1 MLFNVIQASL
11 NVVFYSIELFFLSMC
26 LFLSLIFR
34 NFREL
39 NLGTMQTK
47 FYFLLGLLVGLTAYS
62 SSSVAQTACFG
73 YESAAQAPDGFQLHV
88 ETYATFDGTESSPE
102 VAALAGSST
111 YRIYLETPSAADYV
125 VGVST
130 DGGLGIVELTTS
142 SSFYMNEFGGITVN
156 DINPG
161 LFAFFP
167 ELEFDSYVTLGLSS
181 EAEGAQ
187 SSIQLVG
194 EGTWGPSFLAGG
206 NLSINGE
213 NSAAGDGWSV
223 PAGATNGFAGDD
235 NLVMLAQ
242 VTTDGDLNGSFN
254 VALVADGGDG
264 STTSYQFAF
273 SSELCGCT
281 DAEAENYMP
290 NATQNDGSCIYLGC
304 MDVVA
309 CNYDANANEE
319 DGTCDYCCLT
329 VESDNNAYGL
339 ELDLHDA
346 SGIPGLRTYR
356 LYVTTENPTDEI
368 SAVTGYSNDSPL
380 LVNTTTEFFQ
390 FQGGGGGVTPNAW
403 NPMFGTLPGFEAGAY
418 DSYVTIGLTETANLD
433 AGETAISVV
442 EDLSTD
448 ESADPWIAD
457 FEAGGNI
464 STSNAAG
471 GGWFVY
477 PGYTNAVAGDDNRVL
492 IGQFTTDGLMSGGMF
507 VQVFPEGEQNES
519 IEFYMTF
526 SAPACACTDETACN
540 FDPSALWDD
549 GSCQDGPEY
558 WGENITCDGDCLNDA
573 DGDYVCDEDEIEG
586 CLNPDACNYVPAGT
600 VTDLVDC
607 IFPEEFLT
615 CAGDCINDVDGD
627 GTCDENELGGCTDA
641 TACNYDETATEE
653 NGTCTYLETIT
664 LGEVPSSS
672 IAECSLFADGPN
684 DNWQYVI
691 TSTTADDASSNEA
704 QSLSISI
711 LSLPESGTNYRV
723 AKTTAN
729 GNWFFG
735 NPQPLQ
741 VGTNS
746 ITVAAVSFPRS
757 VKFQFSNGDGEFDSI
772 AINGETSNECTSSTA
787 EIATCDVFEDGP
799 NDNWQY
805 VLVATTANDENSN
818 AAQSFEMN
826 VTSLP
831 SGGVNFRVAKTT
843 ANGNWFFSNPEPLS
857 LGLNSKTVAAVGFDR
872 SVKFQFQSGDVGFSS
887 LILNDEDVNTCGG
900 LQEVIVYDC
909 DNVCYNDADGDGVC
923 DELEVPGCTD
933 EAACNYDET
942 YSEED
947 GSCDYCCAAT
957 ASVEGYNIS
966 IEAIQE
972 TPNGTQYRMY
982 VETPDAT
989 DILSAVVGDAAN
1001 PTYILST
1008 QPIFRTGVNTEVTA
1022 NVINPAFFAIF
1033 PSLEWESWVTIG
1045 IENNMISEDE
1055 SLVALVPETT
1065 DWVANFNAGNGVTME
1080 GAFGDGWYT
1089 LSNVT
1094 NGLSG
1099 DDQRVLVGQ
1108 FTTEGILSGQIFVQM
1123 FPEGDSNNAIAVHL
1137 PFGYSTDDTEAP
1149 VFTSV
1154 PADMSQSC
1162 SDAYPTEMAVAI
1174 DEGCFPEATVT
1185 VSEEISDADCGYT
1198 LTRTFTATDAFGNIA
1213 TAVQTVELL
1222 DSENP
1227 VAVAQADF
1235 TAQCSE
1241 DLTPGAG
1248 TAEYPTDSYDNCANV
1263 LDYSYVDAPF
1273 TPGFDLAGAT
1283 ADFSTEMGF
1292 NFGGPFGASLFLE
1305 ANGVTIGAGAELTYD
1320 DLTSNDAD
1328 HRGAIAVDIDGSTI
1342 NLSVEGTGGFPFAY
1356 DYANVNITNISSDD
1370 VASVTI
1376 NTNGIGASAEVS
1388 VSTTSNS
1395 ISISWTGNATYAE
1408 GDAAT
1413 ATLYNPSTCLVNS
1426 GVMRTWTVTDDCGNA
1441 DTAVQYITII
1451 DTEGPTFTST
1461 PQNIEL
1467 NCNDEIPMG
1476 SPAAEDCSAVTMSEA
1491 MDVISDGSCGT
1502 SYTIHRTWTA
1512 TDDCGNSTDYTQT
1525 IMVTDEVAPTFTS
1538 FPEDVTYTYGEDM
1551 EEVAPTAEDDCN
1563 EVTIDYTDS
1572 VDNSNIEIT
1581 VITRTWTATDAC
1593 GNSSSQDQIITV
1605 NEILGCTDAG
1615 ACNYNDGASYD
1626 DGSCDFCSCGSG
1638 GEAGF
1643 GLELELVEAQDGSI
1657 DGLSAGMNTYRVYV
1671 TTPSSDDF
1679 VSSVSGD
1686 EMHPAFLRST
1696 TSFYQ
1701 NPFGGLTPDNINP
1714 LFFTVV
1720 PALNYDSWLTIGID
1734 GVAAAGESAI
1744 SVVQAPEDNWIST
1757 FNGGGDLELDS
1768 FFGGSWFALITANNG
1783 FAGDDQRVLVAQLT
1797 TDGDVSGQL
1806 YVQVFPNGD
1815 QSLDSYLTL
1824 SFGGNECGCMDE
1836 TACNYSEVATY
1847 DDGSCAYPAFGYDC
1861 DGECVGDE
1869 DGDGVCD
1876 DLEIFGCTVEGNC
1889 NYDPAATELDESMCA
1904 VSPFC
1909 IGCNDESACNFNPN
1923 VIPEPNFNDGSCTY
1937 PEEGFNCDGECL
1949 DYNGDLICDI
1959 LQGCGDESACNYE
1972 DVEYPSLDFCDFC
1985 SCLNVG
1991 TSHEGYGIDVESMA
2005 SSIDGLTTY
2014 QVFVTTANST
2024 DVLNAILGNNQNPI
2038 VLAASSEIYQNIQG
2052 SFLPSAPEL
2061 FGFYPMLTAD
2071 SYVTIGDNTP
2081 ATVIDLPP
2089 VDNGG
2094 YPTWVNEFEN
2104 GENIVIDDVVGS
2116 GWYIN
2121 ADNMSAQYGV
2131 AGDDNRVL
2139 VAQITTTGTIHG
2151 ELFVQIFPEGLSAGN
2166 TMYVSL
2172 SFGSDNCGCAD
2183 ETACNYS
2190 EENYEDD
2197 GSCEYPIDEEGCN
2210 ECLYDQQPPVVVSSE
2225 DYTTDCSSADSD
2237 IREPLAVDDC
2247 DPVLDAT
2254 YVDAITA
2261 GDCDGDYTIV
2271 RTWTFADN
2279 AMNTASVV
2287 QTITV
2292 IDTTAPTFTA
2302 PADTDIA
2309 CTDDSSDLTLT
2320 GNVEDAADACSSAVT
2335 LGYTDAAGD
2344 DNCFGGDVIVRTWT
2358 ATDDCGNTSS
2368 ADQIITLVDAV
2379 APYFTSVPADV
2390 DIECGDDLPMDMATA
2405 EDVCSGVTVTMADVE
2420 GDANCTGMAVI
2431 TRTFTATDGCGNSST
2446 AVQTITRVDTEAP
2459 SGTVMDA
2466 EVSCEEYD
2474 ATAAYG
2480 SYETS
2485 DNCMSDVS
2493 VSWTEVN
2500 AGGTLVYDEDES
2512 GDVSSDASNPTNLGV
2527 LPVGTTTITGATF
2540 NFQSINSDPEY
2551 FTIEVAPG
2559 QQVTSITLAEFSHVG
2574 FPEDGGGGFF
2584 GVGEGA
2590 SLPVINSEEDF
2601 FVAAQA
2607 LFGGAL
2613 VGFEPGNSPGDDIL
2627 DDLAA
2632 YFNFYG
2638 LEIPGFDETLDEGQ
2652 YTFMFKEGLEA
2663 AGPDAYTDYTLI
2675 IEVEEVQNGCF
2686 VVERE
2691 YTFTDECGNSSSAI
2705 QTITVTDDVAPVMDE
2720 VAAAVELQCGEE
2732 LSGMPG
2738 ATDNCSAV
2746 EVTYEDV
2753 ETSIG
2758 CSGAMNFIRTYTAT
2772 DACGNSVS
2780 ASQEVTFNDMIAPT
2794 FTAPMDVTVECDTDL
2809 MDPTTTGD
2817 VMDAADVC
2825 SVDIFVTF
2833 TDELSTSEGSCL
2845 ADNVVTRTW
2854 TVTDGCGNAATDVQ
2868 VITLEDTA
2876 APVVIYEENVT
2887 LYDSASETIDDFV
2900 GITEIYDAC
2909 SDYTYTT
2916 TDIFSGSGIYSYQ
2929 LNRTMVFTD
2938 ACGNTTTIEQFVTA
2952 IYSNGCT
2959 YADAMNYDEAAI
2971 IDDGSCVYEG
2981 CTDMESANYNPI
2993 ASVDDGSCITVG
3005 CMDPAGYDYNPDANY
3020 PGGCDYPD
3028 PCPGDINDDG
3038 TVNVSDLLEFFQLY
3052 GVDCP
3057 E

>member
-942 YSEED
+942 YTEED

>member
-1 MLFNVIQASL
+1 MYFHVIEGSL
-11 NVVFYSIELFFLSMC
+11 NRVFYSIELFFLSMC

-34 NFREL
+34 NFRKL

-62 SSSVAQTACFG
+62 SSSVAQTTCFG
-73 YESAAQAPDGFQLHV
+73 YDSAAEAPDGFQLHV

-111 YRIYLETPSAADYV
+111 YRIFLETPSAADYV

-130 DGGLGIVELTTS
+130 DGASGIVELTTS

-156 DINPG
+156 DIHPG

-187 SSIQLVG
+187 SSVELAG
-194 EGTWGPSFLAGG
+194 EGSWGPSFLAGG
-206 NLSINGE
+206 NLSINGD
-213 NSAAGDGWSV
+213 NSSAGDGWSV

-235 NLVMLAQ
+235 NLIMLAQ

-254 VALVADGGDG
+254 VQLIADGGDG
-264 STTSYQFAF
+264 STMSYQFAF

-281 DAEAENYMP
+281 DAQAINFMP
-290 NATQNDGSCIYLGC
+290 TATQNDGSCIFLGC
-304 MDVVA
+304 TDATA

-329 VESDNNAYGL
+329 VESDNSAYGL

-356 LYVTTENPTDEI
+356 LYVTTENATDEI
-368 SAVTGYSNDSPL
+368 SAVTGYSSETPL
-380 LVNTTTEFFQ
+380 SVNTTTEFFQ
-390 FQGGGGGVTPNAW
+390 FQGGGAGVTPNAW
-403 NPMFGTLPGFEAGAY
+403 NSMFGTLPGFEAGAF

-433 AGETAISVV
+433 AGETAIEVV
-442 EDLSTD
+442 EDLSNDEGTD
-448 ESADPWIAD
+448 TWIAD

-477 PGYTNAVAGDDNRVL
+477 PGYTNAIAGDDNRVL
-492 IGQFTTDGLMSGGMF
+492 IGQFTTDGLISGGMF
-507 VQVFPEGEQNES
+507 VQVFPEGVQNES

-664 LGEVPSSS
+664 LGEG
-672 IAECSLFADGPN
+672 L
-684 DNWQYVI
+684 
-691 TSTTADDASSNEA
+691 
-704 QSLSISI
+704 
-711 LSLPESGTNYRV
+711 
-723 AKTTAN
+723 
-729 GNWFFG
+729 
-735 NPQPLQ
+735 
-741 VGTNS
+741 
-746 ITVAAVSFPRS
+746 
-757 VKFQFSNGDGEFDSI
+757 GD
-772 AINGETSNECTSSTA
+772 
-787 EIATCDVFEDGP
+787 
-799 NDNWQY
+799 
-805 VLVATTANDENSN
+805 
-818 AAQSFEMN
+818 
-826 VTSLP
+826 
-831 SGGVNFRVAKTT
+831 
-843 ANGNWFFSNPEPLS
+843 
-857 LGLNSKTVAAVGFDR
+857 
-872 SVKFQFQSGDVGFSS
+872 
-887 LILNDEDVNTCGG
+887 
-900 LQEVIVYDC
+900 VIVYDC

-933 EAACNYDET
+933 ESACNYDGT
-942 YSEED
+942 YTEED

-966 IEAIQE
+966 IEAVQE

-982 VETPDAT
+982 VETPNAT

-1022 NVINPAFFAIF
+1022 NVMNPAFFPIF

-1045 IENNMISEDE
+1045 IENNMISADE
-1055 SLVALVPETT
+1055 SLVSLVPETT

-1123 FPEGDSNNAIAVHL
+1123 FPEGDSDNAIAVHL
-1137 PFGYSTDDTEAP
+1137 PFGYSTDDAEAP
-1149 VFTSV
+1149 VFTYV

-1162 SDAYPTEMAVAI
+1162 SDAHPTEMAVAV
-1174 DEGCFPEATVT
+1174 DEGCFPDAVVT
-1185 VSEEISDADCGYT
+1185 VSEEITDADCGYT
-1198 LTRTFTATDAFGNIA
+1198 LTRTFTATDAFGNSA
-1213 TAVQTVELL
+1213 TATQTVQLL

-1235 TAQCSE
+1235 SAQCSE

-1248 TAEYPTDSYDNCANV
+1248 SAEYPTDSYDNCASE

-1273 TPGFDLAGAT
+1273 TPGFDLTGST

-1320 DLTSNDAD
+1320 DLTSNNAD

-1356 DYANVNITNISSDD
+1356 DYAHVNITNISSDD
-1370 VASVTI
+1370 IASVTI
-1376 NTNGIGASAEVS
+1376 NTNGIADGADVS

-1395 ISISWTGNATYAE
+1395 ISISWTGNAIYAD

-1413 ATLYNPSTCLVNS
+1413 ASLDSPSTCLENG

-1491 MDVISDGSCGT
+1491 VDVISEGSCGT

-1512 TDDCGNSTDYTQT
+1512 TDECGNASDYTQT
-1525 IMVTDEVAPTFTS
+1525 IMVTDQVAPTFTS
-1538 FPEDVTYTYGEDM
+1538 FPADVTYTYGEDM

-1563 EVTIDYTDS
+1563 EVTIDYSDS
-1572 VDNSNIEIT
+1572 ADNSNIEIT

-1593 GNSSSQDQIITV
+1593 GNSTSQDQIITV

-1643 GLELELVEAQDGSI
+1643 GLELELVETQDGSI
-1657 DGLSAGMNTYRVYV
+1657 EGLSAGMSTYRVYV
-1671 TTPSSDDF
+1671 TTPSAADF

-1686 EMHPAFLRST
+1686 ETNPAFLRST

-1720 PALNYDSWLTIGID
+1720 PSLNYDSWLTIGID
-1734 GVAAAGESAI
+1734 GVAEAGESAI

-1815 QSLDSYLTL
+1815 QSLDTYLTL

-1836 TACNYSEVATY
+1836 TACNYSAVATY
-1847 DDGSCAYPAFGYDC
+1847 DDGSCAYPALGYDC
-1861 DGECVGDE
+1861 DGECEGDE

-1876 DLEIFGCTVEGNC
+1876 ALEIFGCTIEGNC

-1909 IGCNDESACNFNPN
+1909 IGCNDEAACNFNPN

-1949 DYNGDLICDI
+1949 DFNGDLICDI

-1985 SCLNVG
+1985 SCLNVS
-1991 TSHEGYGIDVESMA
+1991 TSHEGYGVDVESMA
-2005 SSIDGLTTY
+2005 SSIEGLTTY

-2038 VLAASSEIYQNIQG
+2038 VLAASSQIYQNNQG

-2089 VDNGG
+2089 VDTGG

-2104 GENIVIDDVVGS
+2104 GDNIVIDDVIGS

-2121 ADNMSAQYGV
+2121 ADNMDAQYGL

-2166 TMYVSL
+2166 TMYISL
-2172 SFGSDNCGCAD
+2172 SFGSDNCGCTD

-2197 GSCEYPIDEEGCN
+2197 GSCDYPIDGEGCN
-2210 ECLYDQQPPVVVSSE
+2210 ECLYDQQPPVMVSSE
-2225 DYTTDCSSADSD
+2225 DYTTECSSVDSD
-2237 IREPLAVDDC
+2237 IREPLVVDEC

-2254 YVDAITA
+2254 YVDAITS

-2279 AMNTASVV
+2279 AMNTVSVD

-2292 IDTTAPTFTA
+2292 VDTTAPTFTA
-2302 PADTDIA
+2302 PADTDVA
-2309 CTDDSSDLTLT
+2309 CTDDTSDLTIT
-2320 GNVEDAADACSSAVT
+2320 GDVEDAADACSSAVIV
-2335 LGYTDAAGD
+2335 GYTDAAGD

-2358 ATDDCGNTSS
+2358 ATDDCGNMSS
-2368 ADQIITLVDAV
+2368 AVQIITLVDAV

-2390 DIECGDDLPMDMATA
+2390 DLECGDDLPMDMATA
-2405 EDVCSGVTVTMADVE
+2405 EDVCSGATVTMADVE
-2420 GDANCTGMAVI
+2420 SDANCTGMAVI
-2431 TRTFTATDGCGNSST
+2431 IRTFTATDGCGNSST
-2446 AVQTITRVDTEAP
+2446 AVQTITRVDTQAP

-2466 EVSCEEYD
+2466 EVSCDEYD

-2493 VSWTEVN
+2493 VSWTEV
-2500 AGGTLVYDEDES
+2500 
-2512 GDVSSDASNPTNLGV
+2512 SST
-2527 LPVGTTTITGATF
+2527 
-2540 NFQSINSDPEY
+2540 Q
-2551 FTIEVAPG
+2551 
-2559 QQVTSITLAEFSHVG
+2559 
-2574 FPEDGGGGFF
+2574 
-2584 GVGEGA
+2584 EG
-2590 SLPVINSEEDF
+2590 S
-2601 FVAAQA
+2601 
-2607 LFGGAL
+2607 
-2613 VGFEPGNSPGDDIL
+2613 
-2627 DDLAA
+2627 
-2632 YFNFYG
+2632 
-2638 LEIPGFDETLDEGQ
+2638 
-2652 YTFMFKEGLEA
+2652 
-2663 AGPDAYTDYTLI
+2663 
-2675 IEVEEVQNGCF
+2675 NGCF
-2686 VVERE
+2686 AVERE
-2691 YTFTDECGNSSSAI
+2691 YTFTDGCGNSATAI

-2753 ETSIG
+2753 ETSMG

-2780 ASQEVTFNDMIAPT
+2780 ASQEVTFNDLIAPT
-2794 FTAPMDVTVECDTDL
+2794 FTTPMDVTVECDTDL
-2809 MDPTTTGD
+2809 MDPSSTGD

-2825 SVDIFVTF
+2825 SADIFVTF

-2854 TVTDGCGNAATDVQ
+2854 TVTDGCGNASTDVQ
-2868 VITLEDTA
+2868 VITLEDTT
-2876 APVVIYEENVT
+2876 APVVIYEENIT

-2952 IYSNGCT
+2952 IYSTGCT
-2959 YADAMNYDEAAI
+2959 YADAINYDEAAI

-2981 CTDMESANYNPI
+2981 CTDMASANYNPI
-2993 ASVDDGSCITVG
+2993 ASVDDGSCVTVG